1 MAIYMV
7 GYDLNKPAQDYDGLI
22 GAIKEYGTW
31 WHHLDST
38 WIIET
43 NETASA
49 VRDKLGKY
57 LDSND
62 ELLVAA
68 IGAPAAWKGF
78 NEKGSKW
85 LLDHLK

>member
-1 MAIYMV
+1 MSVYMV
-7 GYDLNKPAQDYDGLI
+7 GYDLNKPTQNYKYLI
-22 GAIKEYGTW
+22 DALKAYGTW

-43 NETASA
+43 DQTASA
-49 VRDKLGKY
+49 IRDNLAQY

-68 IGAPAAWKGF
+68 ISAPGAWKGF
-78 NEKGSKW
+78 NDKGSSW
-85 LLDHLK
+85 LLDHLN